1 MEQEKEW
8 LLEIKINLI
17 KKQLSNSKI
26 YLVI

>member
-1 MEQEKEW
+1 MELEKEW

-17 KKQLSNSKI
+17 KKWLSNSKI